1 MSGKRYYGVNGYG
14 GQRRSSYASDGLF
27 GWTVF
32 IFLLIGL
39 VFLCWMGSYYIFAHP
54 ESPGNYNLLKRLH
67 KIEPPQRFELTEAP
81 RGEFLKPGKLL
92 QRFGSMTASEI
103 RRTNENL
110 LRSFIRNYH
119 QNRDLV
125 PYAVGTYKVVG
136 TMPLT
141 GKDFCNSG
149 LVAILQ
155 AVEQPEVLLEQL
167 FTADEKNLPA
177 LQLALGKGMEIKLEK
192 PLDLSAVIHID
203 RLPDNRLRL
212 TTMPLLY
219 GRYGAG
225 KGSVSFSLEPPD
237 FLDLNAGVPVLTP
250 EQIQSLSNGKLAI
263 PSETKKLNHLS
274 RLPEE
279 VQNPSPESRTAKAI
293 DKKQQAKQ
301 HPSPL
306 SKKDPNVAR
315 AVPVNV
321 QPVLPAIA
329 VGTPLQSSIPNT
341 PNTPD
346 SITTPPAN
354 QEAAQE
360 IPRAL
365 PVGTPLALPP
375 LPASTP
381 VTTPTPT
388 PRPTPQATAT
398 PLPAVASGA
407 KLAPQA
413 LPVAPIASVA
423 PVSPSSSLAVNGT
436 NQMATIM
443 TNQAV
448 LPPPTEVWPVYMPGQ
463 MPRGRL
469 VEASEA
475 NDLASR
481 GVGGERHYLNGRFTV
496 TASGNGRAVLRPQG
510 GIATLTG
517 GSSSKVR
524 VIVDFPQG
532 STPPTEGN
540 IISRDSRRP
549 FLITSVKRG
558 DDGLINIY
566 VREITRGQ

>member
-14 GQRRSSYASDGLF
+14 GQRRSAYASDSLF

-67 KIEPPQRFELTEAP
+67 KIEPPQRFELTGAP

-92 QRFGSMTASEI
+92 ERFGSMTASEI

-110 LRSFIRNYH
+110 LRAFIRNYH
-119 QNRDLV
+119 QCRDLI

-167 FTADEKNLPA
+167 FTADDKNLPA

-250 EQIQSLSNGKLAI
+250 EQIQNLSNGTLAN
-263 PSETKKLNHLS
+263 PSGTKKWNHIS
-274 RLPEE
+274 RLSEE
-279 VQNPSPESRTAKAI
+279 VQSSSPEPITAKAL
-293 DKKQQAKQ
+293 DTKQQTKQ
-301 HPSPL
+301 APSL
-306 SKKDPNVAR
+306 LRSDTTVAR
-315 AVPVNV
+315 ALPVNV
-321 QPVLPAIA
+321 QPVLPATA
-329 VGTPLQSSIPNT
+329 VGSSLQSTIPIT
-341 PNTPD
+341 PNPHNSFTGTQAQPT
-346 SITTPPAN
+346 ITPPAG
-354 QEAAQE
+354 QEISQE

-381 VTTPTPT
+381 AITSKPTPKPTLQATPTPT
-388 PRPTPQATAT
+388 PAADSSPMLATQ
-398 PLPAVASGA
+398 S
-407 KLAPQA
+407 LA
-413 LPVAPIASVA
+413 VA
-423 PVSPSSSLAVNGT
+423 PVPGNGT
-436 NQMATIM
+436 NQMATTM
-443 TNQAV
+443 TNQGV
-448 LPPPTEVWPVYMPGQ
+448 LSPTSEVWPVYMPGQ

-475 NDLASR
+475 NDLASQ

-496 TASGNGRAVLRPQG
+496 TASGNGRAVLRPQS
-510 GIATLTG
+510 GISTLTG

-532 STPPTEGN
+532 FTPPSEGN